1 RLGESCG
8 PGVPEGMWFDEPQPC
23 APAGA
28 LDHLTGTVGAEGI
41 SYFRVFWH
49 CRGSAHQG
57 CRPGSDGQRPPRV
70 SSDIAIR
77 AGAEWNPNARRAIN
91 RTLVLSDSTRPLLT
105 PCWSVASMSAR

>member
-1 RLGESCG
+1 HPEAPSGAAGEPPYTVYERADGRARRRRVLIARVTNLG
-8 PGVPEGMWFDEPQPC
+8 
-23 APAGA
+23 
-28 LDHLTGTVGAEGI
+28 
-41 SYFRVFWH
+41 VFWH

-70 SSDIAIR
+70 SSDIAIK